1 MFYTAQAGLLMGCQ
15 RDSSDA
21 VTRRQL
27 RPLQGRPASTTPGP
41 RPALPLLSASEIGAF
56 SFCPEAWYLQR
67 RGVARNDLAEAR
79 LAAGTHA
86 HRRLAQRTDR
96 LQLAA
101 TLERVLLSGIV
112 LLIAWFAVQLLG
124 VPGLVP

>member
-1 MFYTAQAGLLMGCQ
+1 MGRQ

-21 VTRRQL
+21 MTRRQL
-27 RPLQGRPASTTPGP
+27 RAAPVRPGSTTPRP
-41 RPALPLLSASEIGAF
+41 RAALPLLSASEIGAF
-56 SFCPEAWYLQR
+56 TFCPEAWYLQR

-86 HRRLAQRTDR
+86 HRRLGQRTDD

-101 TLERVLLSGIV
+101 TLQRVLLSAIV
-112 LLIAWFAVQLLG
+112 LLIVCLAVQLLG
-124 VPGLVP
+124 MPSLAP

>member
-1 MFYTAQAGLLMGCQ
+1 MRRQ

-27 RPLQGRPASTTPGP
+27 RSGP
-41 RPALPLLSASEIGAF
+41 RSASATPSSPVALPVLSASEIGAF
-56 SFCPEAWYLQR
+56 TFCPEAWYLQR

-86 HRRLAQRTDR
+86 HRRLGQRTDD

-101 TLERVLLSGIV
+101 TLQRVLLSAIV
-112 LLIAWFAVQLLG
+112 LLIAWLAVQLLG
-124 VPGLVP
+124 VSSLVP